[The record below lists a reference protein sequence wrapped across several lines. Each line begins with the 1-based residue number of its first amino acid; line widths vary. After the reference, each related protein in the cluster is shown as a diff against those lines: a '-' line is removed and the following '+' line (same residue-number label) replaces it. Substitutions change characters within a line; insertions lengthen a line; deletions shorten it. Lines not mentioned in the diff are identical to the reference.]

1 MTNPGEGREF
11 DLKIVFQIANLNS
24 GLPYYII
31 LNVKFS
37 YKNWEKKIKSQMINE
52 DSACTKSTDHTNQ
65 DVSLFSVHLQF
76 FLIKNVWI
84 NTEIWGK

>member
-37 YKNWEKKIKSQMINE
+37 YKNWEKKINMNIGSIHRGKKQSIETPWGSPDVGLKGQRLKSAIVCMFKE
-52 DSACTKSTDHTNQ
+52 LKD
-65 DVSLFSVHLQF
+65 
-76 FLIKNVWI
+76 
-84 NTEIWGK
+84 